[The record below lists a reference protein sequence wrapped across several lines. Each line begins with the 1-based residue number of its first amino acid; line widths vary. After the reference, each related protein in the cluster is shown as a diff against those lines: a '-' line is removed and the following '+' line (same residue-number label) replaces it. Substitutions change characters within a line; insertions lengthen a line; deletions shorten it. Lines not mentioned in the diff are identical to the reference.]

1 MLKLHSLSC
10 VVLVLLLSKT
20 GLLCAAA
27 NTSEAS
33 PVSPIPAEAT
43 EQAPINIS
51 EDTTYAPSDEEL
63 KAMGYYQELI
73 ATLERE
79 GGVYDSQLS
88 EVMLGLGNLYQK
100 FGRHGDAAALFDRA
114 FHITRVNTGL
124 YSLDQLAILEELIES
139 NRSLKNWQALDQ
151 NYHNMLWIS
160 KRHHGD
166 DSTEL
171 LPLLD
176 RVGRWHLTAWDLDQG
191 DNPFAHLVEAEQL
204 YNWAVEIIEADNGK
218 EDLRLINALYGIAL
232 TNYQIAATA
241 ANTDDF
247 DELRTGFRN
256 ARQTRRALEI
266 QRAREDI
273 IIRSY
278 VKGRDALRQVVEI
291 QEKNPILPIETQAM
305 AMTHLGDWYL
315 LFDKKNSSAQTYQ
328 DAYQLM
334 QNDGIEKEKIDQFFG
349 KPRTLPAISLPIEK
363 KEEILPEN
371 PPYVLASFDVSP
383 SGKAH
388 NIQIIESSEGDNVRY
403 RRKAK
408 RSIAATRFRPRY
420 ENGQPVLTTGLN
432 LRYVFTDEAKN

>member
-1 MLKLHSLSC
+1 MAGP
-10 VVLVLLLSKT
+10 VFATTPGAT
-20 GLLCAAA
+20 GGDAAVPA
-27 NTSEAS
+27 EVSTEES
-33 PVSPIPAEAT
+33 PVTITEEPA
-43 EQAPINIS
+43 
-51 EDTTYAPSDEEL
+51 YVPSDEEL
-63 KAMGYYQELI
+63 EAVKYYQELI
-73 ATLERE
+73 DTLERE

-100 FGRHGDAAALFDRA
+100 FGRHGDAASLFDRA
-114 FHITRVNTGL
+114 YHITRVNSGL
-124 YSLDQLAILEELIES
+124 YSLDQLALLEELIES
-139 NRSLKNWQALDQ
+139 NRNLKNWQALDQ

-160 KRHHGD
+160 KRHHGEN
-166 DSTEL
+166 STEL

-176 RVGRWHLTAWDLDQG
+176 RVGRWHLTAWDLDHGQ
-191 DNPFAHLVEAEQL
+191 NPFSHLVAAEQL
-204 YNWAVEIIEADNGK
+204 YNWAVEIIEADGGK

-232 TNYQIAATA
+232 TNYQIAAKA

-278 VKGRDALRQVVEI
+278 VKGRDALRQVVQI

-328 DAYQLM
+328 EAYQLM
-334 QNDGIEKEKIDQFFG
+334 ANDGIEKEKIDQFFG
-349 KPRTLPAISLPIEK
+349 QPRTLPAISLPIEK
-363 KEEILPEN
+363 HEEILPEN

-420 ENGQPVLTTGLN
+420 ENGQPVLTTGLS
-432 LRYVFTDEAKN
+432 LRYVFTEEANN